1 MAEPPSSPKSCF
13 MIAPIGQPTSDTRK
27 RSDQVLKHIVRPVVE
42 GFGYTVNRAD
52 DIDHSGQITSQVINR
67 IADDDLIVADLTDL
81 NPNVFYELA
90 LRHAL
95 KKPFV
100 QIAEIGTIL
109 PFDLQNQRTILFDH
123 HDLDSVAEARER
135 ISNSIAAL
143 EAGSPVETPMSFAV
157 GLQDLRGSTD
167 PEEQG
172 IAQVVETVGRLESM
186 LMKEFRGSRAP
197 ATHHQDLQTM
207 RRFIEGLGKQGR
219 LVPSDEIDLSST
231 GTSKAFDAWLKTLVF
246 SVPSQ
251 QKNLFDEEPPF

>member
-1 MAEPPSSPKSCF
+1 

-42 GFGYTVNRAD
+42 GFGYAVDRAD

-67 IADDDLIVADLTDL
+67 IADDDLVIADLTDL

-100 QIAEIGTIL
+100 QIAEVGTVL

-135 ISNSIAAL
+135 ISNSITAL

-186 LMKEFRGSRAP
+186 LTKEFRGSRSP
-197 ATHHQDLQTM
+197 QTHYQDLQVM
-207 RRFIEGLGKQGR
+207 RHFIEGLGKQGR
-219 LVPSDEIDLSST
+219 LLPTDEFDLMST
-231 GTSKAFDAWLKTLVF
+231 GTSKAFHAWLKTLIF
-246 SVPSQ
+246 TVPQQ
-251 QKNLFDEEPPF
+251 QKSVFDEDPPF